1 MKKGYKAFDSELK
14 CREFQFEVGQTYE
27 LPGPLKLCENGF
39 HYCEKLND
47 IFNYYPTNYNT
58 RVCEIEAL
66 GDIASEANK
75 SCTLKIKLIRELSKD
90 EIKALTDDL
99 KFNSGNYNS
108 GDNNSGNYNSGDY
121 NSGNYNSGHYNSGDR
136 NSGRRNSGH
145 RNSGNYNSGDNNSG
159 NYNSG
164 DNNSGNYNSGD
175 YNSGNYNSG
184 HYNSG
189 DRNSGNY
196 NSGDRNSGNY
206 NSGCHNSGFFNTDS
220 PKVRLFD
227 KDTDLDW
234 NSKTIIKL
242 RSLNLKPILQWVPK
256 SLMSE
261 EEKNDH
267 PSHKTTGGYLKN
279 TGKQCWDSLTEED
292 KEFILSLPGYDD
304 KIFKEITGISLTKK
318 IKKTRKK

>member
-121 NSGNYNSGHYNSGDR
+121 
-136 NSGRRNSGH
+136 
-145 RNSGNYNSGDNNSG
+145 
-159 NYNSG
+159 
-164 DNNSGNYNSGD
+164 NSGNYNSGD

>member
-121 NSGNYNSGHYNSGDR
+121 NSG
-136 NSGRRNSGH
+136 H
-145 RNSGNYNSGDNNSG
+145 RNSGNC
-159 NYNSG
+159 
-164 DNNSGNYNSGD
+164 NSGNYNSGD

-304 KIFKEITGISLTKK
+304 KIFKEITGLSPTLNIFPPLQFLP
-318 IKKTRKK
+318 